1 MKKTLLFIFLLKA
14 PLFLFSQQIWH
25 VKSDATGLNTGLNWQ
40 DAFSDLQSALH
51 IAHSGDDIWVAAG
64 TYKPTT
70 GNDRA
75 VTFDLPTGVRLAG
88 GFAGTEMLF
97 GERNWTTHV
106 TTLNGDIGNPDDWED
121 NSFHVVRIYGG
132 DTLTILDGFK
142 ITGGSANIDVSISP
156 VPFGG
161 GLLVMADLAN
171 PVSIPTIQNCVFQ
184 HNQAYY
190 GGGVACFSEYQ
201 EHISVPF
208 VKNCSFQYN
217 RALVYGGGLYKRGNC
232 ETIRPFLV
240 ENCEFKGNYSFN
252 AGGGVAIIF
261 PNGHSVL
268 NGNTFVSDS
277 AFLSG
282 GGIYLRTTVDAE
294 YTVKECTFLSNF
306 AGADGS
312 AINQRNDSGNPIL
325 HIQNNQFS
333 FNIAPGEQGG
343 SITSI
348 SGAYKSHQRFTIDN
362 CRIEHNIGRGI
373 TITEQN
379 DTSEIRVDRCYF
391 LDNVLT
397 LPEKKGGG
405 FYYQNYLGQARNHSI
420 ITNSVFAF
428 NDGAIESNSQDL
440 STSLTTVVNC
450 TFLNNGDTPFYKNW
464 YANFDSS
471 IYQKM
476 QILNSIIWEE
486 DATDPQYLF
495 YNNDFD
501 FTSNNVSEYLV
512 EHSLIHVS
520 SCEYEGVDP
529 CEAGMVYNEL
539 PSYLSTDPAAPDLSL
554 APGSPAINKGSNLVA
569 DTFGLQY
576 DFAGHPRI
584 QQNIVDIGAFES
596 DSTTGA
602 YETFFK
608 EIPFLVNLTP
618 NVQSQGRLISL
629 HLFNPGPD
637 QNFLVSLMSA
647 SGSETYRTRLEKV
660 PSQTPV
666 SCSIPTENLTRGIYL
681 LSVQDTKGRRK
692 TQKFVIL

>member
-25 VKSDATGLNTGLNWQ
+25 VKSDATGSNTGLNWQ

-88 GFAGTEMLF
+88 GFAGTEILF
-97 GERNWTTHV
+97 GDRNWTTHI
-106 TTLNGDIGNPDDWED
+106 TTLSGDIGDSDDWED
-121 NSFHVVRIYGG
+121 NSYHVVRIYGG
-132 DTLTILDGFK
+132 DTLTVFDGFS
-142 ITGGSANIDVSISP
+142 ITGGNANIDLVLSP
-156 VPFGG
+156 IPFGG
-161 GLLVMADLAN
+161 GVLVMADLAK
-171 PVSIPTIQNCVFQ
+171 PISVPTIQNCTFIR
-184 HNQAYY
+184 NKAYY
-190 GGGVACFSEYQ
+190 GGGIGCFSEYQ
-201 EHISVPF
+201 EHVAVPH
-208 VKNCSFQYN
+208 VKDCNFQYN
-217 RALVYGGGLYKRGNC
+217 LALAYGGGVFKRGNC
-232 ETIRPFLV
+232 ETNRPFLV

-252 AGGGVAIIF
+252 SGGGIAIF
-261 PNGHSVL
+261 SPNGHSVL
-268 NGNTFVSDS
+268 NKNTFVCDS
-277 AFLSG
+277 AFNVG
-282 GGIYLRTTVDAE
+282 GGVYLRTTMNTE
-294 YTVKECTFLSNF
+294 YTINECTFLSNF
-306 AGADGS
+306 AGSDGS
-312 AINQRNDSGNPIL
+312 ALYQDNDAGNITL
-325 HIQNNQFS
+325 NIQNTFFAS
-333 FNIAPGEQGG
+333 NIASNGEGG
-343 SITSI
+343 TIASI
-348 SGAYKSHQRFTIDN
+348 SGAYNTYHRFLIEN
-362 CRIEHNIGRGI
+362 CRMEHNVGRGI
-373 TITEQN
+373 LIAEQS
-379 DTSEIRVDRCYF
+379 DTSDIRIDRCYF
-391 LDNVLT
+391 LDNVT
-397 LPEKKGGG
+397 DQPFNVGGG
-405 FYYQNYLGQARNHSI
+405 FSYYGYGGNSINHSL

-428 NDGAIESNSQDL
+428 NDGAVASRGGNLGLSQ
-440 STSLTTVVNC
+440 TTVVNC

-529 CEAGMVYNEL
+529 CGAGMVYNES
-539 PSYLSTDPAAPDLSL
+539 PSYLSTEPAAPDLSL

-569 DTFGLQY
+569 DTFDLQY

-596 DSTTGA
+596 DSTSGA
-602 YETFFK
+602 YETFFQ
-608 EIPFLVNLTP
+608 EIPFLINLTP
-618 NVQSQGRLISL
+618 NVQSQGRSIRL

-647 SGSETYRTRLEKV
+647 SGSEKYRMRLENV
-660 PSQTPV
+660 PNQTPF
-666 SCSIPTENLTRGIYL
+666 SYSIPTENLTPGIYL
-681 LSVQDTKGRRK
+681 LSVQDSKGGRK
-692 TQKFVIL
+692 TQKFIIL